1 MPEEAV
7 GLDMEMDLDI
17 DMENLDDLPE
27 LSLNPS
33 AMSEVSDTPSL

>member
-1 MPEEAV
+1 MMEEAL
-7 GLDMEMDLDI
+7 GMDLGEDLDI

-33 AMSEVSDTPSL
+33 AMSEASDTPSL